1 MRTLATVVVAVGAVA
16 LLTGGCSMFRK
27 APPAVAATET
37 AAAPAAPAATPAPV
51 AAVEAPAPKPA
62 APAAAAAPAT
72 APVVA
77 AAATPAKPAA
87 PDWTRARTVTIVL
100 AEGAMAPAETI
111 LEAGTPVRIEIRNT
125 RRTGQTVSAGDL
137 FRQGTVRTAVAGP
150 TRRDHTPVGFKGVE
164 MEALAYHAVNNLN
177 RMTPHEM
184 DVAAATKNPFDDA
197 PAPPT
202 PIDFGA
208 LLGNLGANP
217 FGAPS
222 ATPAAGG
229 FPDIAAMG
237 APEPKPAPAAPAD
250 AAFAALAMAPAPEAG
265 LEPEKELPLLA
276 GWSANRTLS
285 SVSVEPGESVFIT
298 FLPTTPGTYRLGAS
312 GGLFGTSATVLV
324 VAKGELPPSTEA
336 ARPAANLSLLGKEAN
351 PPEAK

>member
-37 AAAPAAPAATPAPV
+37 AAAS
-51 AAVEAPAPKPA
+51 
-62 APAAAAAPAT
+62 
-72 APVVA
+72 A
-77 AAATPAKPAA
+77 AAATPTPVAAAAPVGAPAPTPAPAVAAAPARPAA
-87 PDWTRARTVTIVL
+87 PDWKRARTVTIVL

-184 DVAAATKNPFDDA
+184 DLAAATKNPFDDA

-217 FGAPS
+217 FGAP
-222 ATPAAGG
+222 AGAPAAGG

-276 GWSANRTLS
+276 GWRANRTLS
-285 SVSVEPGESVFIT
+285 SISVEPLESVFIT
-298 FLPTTPGTYRLGAS
+298 FLPGTPGTYRLGAS

-324 VAKGELPPSTEA
+324 LAKGELPPSTEA

>member
-27 APPAVAATET
+27 APPAVAATEP
-37 AAAPAAPAATPAPV
+37 AAAPAAAATPAPV
-51 AAVEAPAPKPA
+51 AAAAPVGAP
-62 APAAAAAPAT
+62 APAAAAPAPTPTVAPAP
-72 APVVA
+72 AVA
-77 AAATPAKPAA
+77 AAPAKPAA

-150 TRRDHTPVGFKGVE
+150 TRRDHTPGGFKGVE

-197 PAPPT
+197 PAP
-202 PIDFGA
+202 
-208 LLGNLGANP
+208 
-217 FGAPS
+217 
-222 ATPAAGG
+222 
-229 FPDIAAMG
+229 
-237 APEPKPAPAAPAD
+237 
-250 AAFAALAMAPAPEAG
+250 EAG

-276 GWSANRTLS
+276 GWRANRTLS
-285 SVSVEPGESVFIT
+285 SISVEPLESVFIT
-298 FLPTTPGTYRLGAS
+298 FLPGTPGTYRLGAS

-324 VAKGELPPSTEA
+324 LAKGELPPSTEA